1 MDICNLICTENGSPN
16 LGWYLF
22 EYGGYYNK
30 FITVVIRI
38 FQLSFPVVQVLSKR
52 WHDKPFTETEC
63 CHFDEI
69 FITGCTESC
78 HFDNFQCSQW
88 WRFHQNDD
96 IFVSVLVTAALKASI
111 KNKNVLCNAYLMHPI
126 EIIEIN
132 TITTKNILREVLTEA
147 EIKYYET
154 LFDEHKDSV
163 YKMCKSLNPIINPKK
178 GKSVTRPG
186 HNQGGRVLH

>member
-52 WHDKPFTETEC
+52 WHDKP
-63 CHFDEI
+63 
-69 FITGCTESC
+69 
-78 HFDNFQCSQW
+78 
-88 WRFHQNDD
+88 
-96 IFVSVLVTAALKASI
+96 LVTTALKASI